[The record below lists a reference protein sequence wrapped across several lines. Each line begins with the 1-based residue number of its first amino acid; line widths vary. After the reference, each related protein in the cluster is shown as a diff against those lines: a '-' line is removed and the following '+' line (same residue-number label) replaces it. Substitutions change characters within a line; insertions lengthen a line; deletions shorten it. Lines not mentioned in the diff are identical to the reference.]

1 MSKFD
6 KLWAYIEN
14 CGEPE
19 LLQSFDRIA
28 EKACVPIDHSFLTYK
43 NELLPHVYQGEKI
56 SLKQSTVFF
65 QKTESA

>member
-1 MSKFD
+1 M
-6 KLWAYIEN
+6 
-14 CGEPE
+14 
-19 LLQSFDRIA
+19 QSFDRIA

-56 SLKQSTVFF
+56 SLKQSIVFF